1 MCSDASASQWA
12 GVLTRV
18 HRSTE
23 LRVVRLHSIHVV
35 TTSQGV
41 AGELQP
47 WGLPWSHVLLR
58 SLHSAWQLV
67 GDALRMLDT
76 PPGMNLDT
84 GSERERRA
92 NSSSGAQGH
101 DGEATGEGHDV
112 SAESLLVHVML
123 QVCVP

>member
-1 MCSDASASQWA
+1 M
-12 GVLTRV
+12 
-18 HRSTE
+18 
-23 LRVVRLHSIHVV
+23 
-35 TTSQGV
+35 
-41 AGELQP
+41 
-47 WGLPWSHVLLR
+47 LLR

-76 PPGMNLDT
+76 SPGMNLDA

-112 SAESLLVHVML
+112 SAESLLVRVML
-123 QVCVP
+123 QVCVFKVSFFLFLAY